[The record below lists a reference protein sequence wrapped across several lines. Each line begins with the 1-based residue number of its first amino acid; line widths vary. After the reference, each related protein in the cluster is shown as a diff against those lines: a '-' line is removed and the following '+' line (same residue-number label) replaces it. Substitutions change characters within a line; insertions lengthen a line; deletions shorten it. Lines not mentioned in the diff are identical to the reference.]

1 MQLPALAE
9 SAPEQTLWICQYELI
24 DVQNHAI
31 KRKKTAFKEAVY
43 VIPLIK
49 IYIQLK
55 GTLMDVLASHSSL
68 QQKQIFC
75 VLLFFA

>member
-1 MQLPALAE
+1 ML
-9 SAPEQTLWICQYELI
+9 SHW
-24 DVQNHAI
+24 
-31 KRKKTAFKEAVY
+31 
-43 VIPLIK
+43 IK

-75 VLLFFA
+75 VLLFLLEFLHNTLFI

>member
-31 KRKKTAFKEAVY
+31 KRKKNR
-43 VIPLIK
+43 
-49 IYIQLK
+49 
-55 GTLMDVLASHSSL
+55 L
-68 QQKQIFC
+68 QRGGLCYPIGLRSTFN
-75 VLLFFA
+75 